1 MSRGPLFKF
10 LAALVSSVLAGCSEE
25 PTQAIAPSVNPDNI
39 VITVDRKGNMY
50 LNGKLVEDEGD
61 LLAQLVARSK
71 PASKDAQSAS
81 SNIVMLEIFGDG
93 TYVWN
98 GQRVPDAQALEDY
111 WKSIAAQNPQ
121 PEVRLKPDRNATFD
135 LVGRV
140 LESAQRN
147 GVTNLAFADSAAQ
160 Q

>member
-39 VITVDRKGNMY
+39 VISVDRKGNMY

-71 PASKDAQSAS
+71 PAGKDGPF
-81 SNIVMLEIFGDG
+81 VTLEIFGDG
-93 TYVWN
+93 SYVWN
-98 GQRVPDAQALEDY
+98 GQRVPDDQALETY
-111 WKSIAAQNPQ
+111 WQSIAGQNPQ
-121 PEVRLKPDRNATFD
+121 PEIRLKPDRNATFD

-140 LESAQRN
+140 LDSARRN
-147 GVTNLAFADSAAQ
+147 GVTNLAFAGNTAQ
-160 Q
+160 

>member
-50 LNGKLVEDEGD
+50 LNGKLVGDEGD

-71 PASKDAQSAS
+71 PASKDAAS

-98 GQRVPDAQALEDY
+98 GQRVPDAQALEGY
-111 WKSIAAQNPQ
+111 WKSIAAQSPQ

-135 LVGRV
+135 LVGRA
-140 LESAQRN
+140 LEGAQRN
-147 GVTNLAFADSAAQ
+147 GVTNLAFAGNASQ

>member
-1 MSRGPLFKF
+1 MSRGPLF

-39 VITVDRKGNMY
+39 VISVDRKGNMY

-71 PASKDAQSAS
+71 PAGKDGPF
-81 SNIVMLEIFGDG
+81 VTLEIFGDG

-98 GQRVPDAQALEDY
+98 GQRVPDAQALEGY
-111 WKSIAAQNPQ
+111 WKSIAGQNPQ
-121 PEVRLKPDRNATFD
+121 PEIRLKPDRNATFD